1 MQPVPILQ
9 TVNPK
14 SNPGAVIR
22 AIRNQGMAVFRLA
35 RMFVLPVINYRL
47 VIQVKYKPMR
57 LRRNAALP
65 VINAVRRYAR
75 TRGMLIIHINQP
87 EQ

>member
-1 MQPVPILQ
+1 MQPVPILGI
-9 TVNPK
+9 VNPK
-14 SNPGAVIR
+14 SNPGAVTR
-22 AIRNQGMAVFRLA
+22 AIKNQGMAVFRLA

-47 VIQVKYKPMR
+47 VIQVKYKQMR

-65 VINAVRRYAR
+65 VINAVRRYVR
-75 TRGMLIIHINQP
+75 TRDMLIIHINQP

>member
-1 MQPVPILQ
+1 MQPVPILGI
-9 TVNPK
+9 VNPK
-14 SNPGAVIR
+14 SNPGTVTL
-22 AIRNQGMAVFRLA
+22 AIKNQGMAVFRLA

-47 VIQVKYKPMR
+47 VIQVKYKQMR